1 MKAATLTSWKGP
13 KAFRSRKSIEAES
26 LRVYTLAKRDL
37 WRLAPWNSPVPM
49 TNTLLTLLSAEQ
61 IKEYYAGGHWRDDTI
76 YSLVRTRAQG
86 TPDKFALR
94 DRFRRITYGALA
106 DAVDR
111 LAGDL
116 ARHGVQSGQR
126 VLVWLP
132 SRVESAVALLA
143 CSRNSY
149 VCCPSLHRDHT
160 VGEILQL
167 MQRTRCAALIAQ
179 EGYGADADRH
189 DIFGKLSGIGTL
201 RHVYR
206 LPALKEGDAAFAEV
220 LPAPGRDD
228 LLPKQDPNQIVYLA
242 FTSGTTGEPKGV
254 MHSDNTLLA
263 NARAMAADWSID
275 ENSVVYSLSPLS
287 HNLGFG
293 AMVMAL
299 SSGGELVL
307 HDLPKGASTVDRI
320 LGTGASFMLGVP
332 THAID
337 ILREMRERG
346 LKSLG
351 RVNGFRIS
359 GAAAPSEV
367 VAGLLEHGV
376 VPQSGYGMTETCSHQ
391 YTLPTDDPKL
401 IVETSGRACTGYE
414 IRIFRSDNPD
424 QEAEIGEIGQ
434 IGGRGAS
441 LMLGYF
447 DDQQATENSFN
458 ASGWFLTGDLGRLDK
473 NGYLKITGRKKEV
486 IIRGGHNIYPA
497 RIEALAMR
505 NPAIERVA
513 AVPVRDAR
521 LGEKVCIAVMF
532 RNGRHLDP
540 QELLAHLDQAGLSKY
555 EMPEYILEVNEIPLT
570 PSGKMRKR
578 EVQDWIEEGRVTPTP
593 VRWQAKERATP

>member
-1 MKAATLTSWKGP
+1 
-13 KAFRSRKSIEAES
+13 
-26 LRVYTLAKRDL
+26 
-37 WRLAPWNSPVPM
+37 M

-61 IKEYYAGGHWRDDTI
+61 IKEYYAAGHWRDDTI
-76 YSLVRTRAQG
+76 YSLAQAQAQRAPQ
-86 TPDKFALR
+86 KFAVR
-94 DRFRRITYGALA
+94 DRFRRLTYRELA
-106 DAVDR
+106 DSADR
-111 LAGDL
+111 LARDL
-116 ARHGVQSGQR
+116 AQAGVKSGQR
-126 VLVWLP
+126 VLVWLS
-132 SRVESAVALLA
+132 SRIESAVALLA
-143 CSRNSY
+143 CSRNNY

-160 VGEILQL
+160 VAEILQL
-167 MQRTRCAALIAQ
+167 MRRTRCAALIAQ
-179 EGYGADADRH
+179 ECYGADADRH
-189 DIFGKLSGIGTL
+189 DIFGKLSDISTL

-206 LPALKEGDAAFAEV
+206 LPPLKQRDGVFPEAMA
-220 LPAPGRDD
+220 APGQYD
-228 LLPKQDPNQIVYLA
+228 LPPKHDPNQIVYLA
-242 FTSGTTGEPKGV
+242 FTSGMTGEPKGV

-275 ENSVVYSLSPLS
+275 ENSAVYSLSPLS

-299 SSGGELVL
+299 SSGAELVV
-307 HDLPKGASTVDRI
+307 HDLPKGASAVERI
-320 LGTGASFMLGVP
+320 LETGASFMLGVP

-346 LKSLG
+346 LKDLG

-367 VAGLLEHGV
+367 VAGLLQHGV

-401 IVETSGRACTGYE
+401 IVETCGRACSGYE

-424 QEAEIGEIGQ
+424 VKAEVGEIGQ

-458 ASGWFLTGDLGRLDK
+458 ADGWFMTGDLGRVDA

-505 NPAIERVA
+505 SPAIERVA
-513 AVPVRDAR
+513 VVPVPDAR

-532 RNGRHLDP
+532 RNGQHLDG
-540 QELLAHLDQAGLSKY
+540 QQLLAHLDAAGLSKY
-555 EMPEYILEVNEIPLT
+555 EMPEYLLELEQIPLT
-570 PSGKMRKR
+570 PSGKIRKR
-578 EVQDWIEEGRVTPTP
+578 DVQDWIEAGKVTPTP
-593 VRWQAKERATP
+593 IRWQDKQRVAQ

>member
-1 MKAATLTSWKGP
+1 MTHAPRGASPPLN
-13 KAFRSRKSIEAES
+13 S
-26 LRVYTLAKRDL
+26 LHL
-37 WRLAPWNSPVPM
+37 SM
-49 TNTLLTLLSAEQ
+49 TNALLTLLSAEQ
-61 IKEYYAGGHWRDDTI
+61 IKEYYAAGHWRDDTI
-76 YSLVRTRAQG
+76 YSLVHAQAQRAPQ
-86 TPDKFALR
+86 KFAVR
-94 DRFRRITYGALA
+94 DRFRRITYGELVH
-106 DAVDR
+106 AVDR

-116 ARHGVQSGQR
+116 AQRGVKSGQR

-132 SRVESAVALLA
+132 SRIESAVALLA
-143 CSRNSY
+143 CSRNNY

-160 VGEILQL
+160 VGEILAL
-167 MQRTRCAALIAQ
+167 MQCTRCAALIAQ

-189 DIFGKLSGIGTL
+189 DIFSKLSDISTL

-206 LPALKEGDAAFAEV
+206 LQALAQGHAVFADVTAAS
-220 LPAPGRDD
+220 APSNAPVKR
-228 LLPKQDPNQIVYLA
+228 DPNQIVYLA

-263 NARAMAADWSID
+263 NARAMAADWHID
-275 ENSVVYSLSPLS
+275 ENAVVYSLSPLS

-299 SSGGELVL
+299 GAGGELVV
-307 HDLPKGASTVDRI
+307 HDLPKGASTVDRV
-320 LGTGASFMLGVP
+320 LETGASFLLGVP
-332 THAID
+332 THAINL
-337 ILREMRERG
+337 LREMRERG

-359 GAAAPSEV
+359 GAAAPDEV
-367 VAGLLEHGV
+367 VSGLLEHGV

-391 YTLPTDDPKL
+391 YTLPSDDPKR
-401 IVETSGRACTGYE
+401 IVETCGRACAGYE
-414 IRIFRSDNPD
+414 IRIFRSDDPD
-424 QEAEIGEIGQ
+424 VEAEVGEIGQ

-458 ASGWFLTGDLGRLDK
+458 AGGWFMTGDLGRLDK

-505 NPAIERVA
+505 HPAIERVA

-521 LGEKVCIAVMF
+521 LGEKVCIAVMY
-532 RNGRHLDP
+532 RRGQHLDGE
-540 QELLAHLDQAGLSKY
+540 QLLAHLDEAGLSKY
-555 EMPEYILEVNEIPLT
+555 EMPEYVLEVDQIPLT
-570 PSGKMRKR
+570 PSGKLRKR
-578 EVQDWIEEGRVTPTP
+578 DVQDWIEAGKVMPTP
-593 VRWQAKERATP
+593 IRWQAKERAAK

>member
-1 MKAATLTSWKGP
+1 
-13 KAFRSRKSIEAES
+13 
-26 LRVYTLAKRDL
+26 
-37 WRLAPWNSPVPM
+37 M

-61 IKEYYAGGHWRDDTI
+61 IKEFYTAGHWRDDTI
-76 YSLVRTRAQG
+76 YALVRAQAER
-86 TPDKFALR
+86 TPEKFAVR
-94 DRFRRITYGALA
+94 DRFRRMTYRELVA
-106 DAVDR
+106 AVDG
-111 LAGDL
+111 LAADL
-116 ARHGVQSGQR
+116 AQRGLKSGQR

-132 SRVESAVALLA
+132 SRIESAVALLA
-143 CSRNSY
+143 CSRNNY

-179 EGYGADADRH
+179 EGYGADAERH
-189 DIFGKLSGIGTL
+189 DIFAKLSDIATL

-206 LPALKEGDAAFAEV
+206 LPPLDAGHAVFPGAAAV
-220 LPAPGRDD
+220 HSDAPAKR
-228 LLPKQDPNQIVYLA
+228 DPNQIVYLA

-263 NARAMAADWSID
+263 NARAMAKDWSID

-299 SSGGELVL
+299 SAGGELVV
-307 HDLPKGASTVDRI
+307 HDLPKGASAVDRI
-320 LGTGASFMLGVP
+320 VETGASFMLGVP

-337 ILREMRERG
+337 LLREMRARG

-401 IVETSGRACTGYE
+401 IVETSGRACAGYE

-424 QEAEIGEIGQ
+424 AEAAVGEIGQ

-458 ASGWFLTGDLGRLDK
+458 AGGWFMTGDLGRLDA

-521 LGEKVCIAVMF
+521 LGEKVCIAVMY
-532 RNGRHLDP
+532 RAGQHLDD
-540 QELLAHLDQAGLSKY
+540 QQLLAHLDEAGLSKY
-555 EMPEYILEVNEIPLT
+555 EMPEYVLQVDQIPLT
-570 PSGKMRKR
+570 PSGKVRKR
-578 EVQDWIEEGRVTPTP
+578 DVQDWIEQARVTPTP
-593 VRWQAKERATP
+593 VRWQPKERAAP